1 MTNEEWAIEIQA
13 GREDYTA
20 LWEQVHRFIRQQA
33 HRYFTLHAGTCT
45 HAGVELDDLL
55 QCGFMALQDAVRAYR
70 PESGY
75 SLLSYIK
82 YPLLKHFREACGI
95 RTTRRDPLNN
105 CASLDKPVGDE
116 GEATLGDLQPS
127 QSAAQ
132 DMEAVLERKYMT
144 ELHEAIETALDTL
157 DTVQRDTIR
166 RRYWNRETLQAVAKD
181 IGVTPEVIRQ
191 RETKA
196 LRRLRCGPCVKL
208 LKPFVDEIRD
218 GYAWRGTSWGA
229 WNSTGASSVEKA
241 VEKTDELI
249 RRLSEQRER
258 DKASFCALLHITP
271 EEFDRRYI
279 EPRANPEQ
287 ADLSAMRPQ

>member
-13 GREDYTA
+13 GWEDCTA

-75 SLLSYIK
+75 SLLAYIK

-116 GEATLGDLQPS
+116 GKATLGDLQPS

-144 ELHEAIETALDTL
+144 ELHEAMEKALDTL

-166 RRYWNRETLQAVAKD
+166 RRFWNGDTLQAMAKD
-181 IGVTPEVIRQ
+181 NGVTPEVIRQ
-191 RETKA
+191 REAKA
-196 LRRLRCGPCVKL
+196 LRRLRRGPCVKL

-218 GYAWRGTSWGA
+218 GYAWRGTGWGA
-229 WNSTGASSVEKA
+229 WKSTGVSSVEKA

-249 RRLSEQRER
+249 RQLSEQRER
-258 DKASFCALLHITP
+258 DKARFCALLHITP

-279 EPRANPEQ
+279 EPRADKEKIGF
-287 ADLSAMRPQ
+287 SAMRPQ

>member
-1 MTNEEWAIEIQA
+1 MTNEEWAIEIQE

-20 LWEQVHRFIRQQA
+20 LWEQVRRFVCQQA
-33 HRYFTLHAGTCT
+33 NRYFAMYCGSCT
-45 HAGVELDDLL
+45 RAGVELDDLI
-55 QCGFMALQDAVRAYR
+55 QCGFMALRDAVRAYR

-82 YPLLKHFREACGI
+82 YPLLKHFRAACGI

-132 DMEAVLERKYMT
+132 DVEAVLERKYMT

-157 DTVQRDTIR
+157 DTVQRETIR

-181 IGVTPEVIRQ
+181 IGITPERVRQ
-191 RETKA
+191 RESAA
-196 LRRLRCGPCVKL
+196 LRRLRSGPCVKL
-208 LKPFVDEIRD
+208 LKPFVDEIRA

-229 WNSTGASSVEKA
+229 WKSTGVSSVEKA

-258 DKASFCALLHITP
+258 DKETFCALLHITP

-279 EPRANPEQ
+279 EPRANKEKISF
-287 ADLSAMRPQ
+287 SAMRPQ

>member
-13 GREDYTA
+13 GWEDYTA

-33 HRYFTLHAGTCT
+33 HRYFTLHAGTCA

-82 YPLLKHFREACGI
+82 YPLLKHFRAACGI

-157 DTVQRDTIR
+157 DTVQRDTLR
-166 RRYWNRETLQAVAKD
+166 RRFWNGDTLQAMAKD
-181 IGVTPEVIRQ
+181 TGVTPEVI
-191 RETKA
+191 
-196 LRRLRCGPCVKL
+196 
-208 LKPFVDEIRD
+208 
-218 GYAWRGTSWGA
+218 
-229 WNSTGASSVEKA
+229 
-241 VEKTDELI
+241 
-249 RRLSEQRER
+249 
-258 DKASFCALLHITP
+258 
-271 EEFDRRYI
+271 
-279 EPRANPEQ
+279 
-287 ADLSAMRPQ
+287 

>member
-13 GREDYTA
+13 GWEDYTA

-33 HRYFTLHAGTCT
+33 HRYFTLHAGTCA

-82 YPLLKHFREACGI
+82 YPLLKHFRAACGI

-116 GEATLGDLQPS
+116 EATLGDLQPS

-132 DMEAVLERKYMT
+132 DMEAVLEREYMT

-166 RRYWNRETLQAVAKD
+166 RRFWDGDTLQAMAKD
-181 IGVTPEVIRQ
+181 TGVTPEVIRQ

-208 LKPFVDEIRD
+208 LKPFVDEIRA
-218 GYAWRGTSWGA
+218 GYAWKGTGWGA
-229 WNSTGASSVEKA
+229 WNSTGVSSVEKA

-258 DKASFCALLHITP
+258 DKAHFCALLHITP

>member
-1 MTNEEWAIEIQA
+1 MTNEEWAIKIQA
-13 GREDYTA
+13 GRAEYGE

-33 HRYFTLHAGTCT
+33 HRYFTLHTGTCA
-45 HAGVELDDLL
+45 HAGVELDDLM
-55 QCGFMALQDAVRAYR
+55 QCGFLALQDAVRAYR

-75 SLLSYIK
+75 SLLAYIK

-116 GEATLGDLQPS
+116 EATLGDLQPS

-132 DMEAVLERKYMT
+132 DMEAALERAYMR
-144 ELHEAIETALDTL
+144 ELHEAIGKALDTL

-166 RRYWNRETLQAVAKD
+166 RRFWDGDTLQAMAKD
-181 IGVTPEVIRQ
+181 TGVTPEVIRQ
-191 RETKA
+191 REAKA
-196 LRRLRCGPCVKL
+196 LRRLRRGPCVKL
-208 LKPFVDEIRD
+208 LKPFVDEIRA

-249 RRLSEQRER
+249 KQLSEQRER
-258 DKASFCALLHITP
+258 DKARFCALLHITP